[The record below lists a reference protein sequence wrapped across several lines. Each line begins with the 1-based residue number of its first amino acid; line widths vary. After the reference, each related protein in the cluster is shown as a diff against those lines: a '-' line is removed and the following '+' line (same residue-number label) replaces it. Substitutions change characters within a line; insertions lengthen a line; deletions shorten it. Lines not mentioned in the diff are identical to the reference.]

1 MLLQLGRADVARR
14 LIRLSARESVDL
26 ERGLWLLSRFEEP
39 ALDVRP
45 YSLALDAM
53 AAEVL
58 RRVERAPPGEAR
70 CRRLVDYLAN
80 ELGYR
85 GGESDYHHPDNVYL
99 HRAIVRKRG
108 LPLTLA
114 AIYAAV
120 ARRAGMRAALVG
132 LPGHVVLRLHES
144 TRSVLV
150 DPFHRG
156 ASLSQRDCMQYLADF
171 GLPFNPRWFDDADD
185 ASMLRRQVANLAN
198 SLRRR
203 SLAREVELLERVGR
217 ALEARLVAAS
227 SAREGGLP

>member
-1 MLLQLGRADVARR
+1 
-14 LIRLSARESVDL
+14 
-26 ERGLWLLSRFEEP
+26 
-39 ALDVRP
+39 
-45 YSLALDAM
+45 M

-58 RRVERAPPGEAR
+58 RRIERTPPGEAR
-70 CRRLVDYLAN
+70 CRRLVDYLAT
-80 ELGYR
+80 ELGYQ
-85 GGESDYHHPDNVYL
+85 GDESDYHHPDNVYL

-132 LPGHVVLRLHES
+132 LPGHVVLRIYEG

-156 ASLSQRDCMQYLADF
+156 AALSQRDCMKYLADY

-203 SLAREVELLERVGR
+203 GLGREVELLARVAR
-217 ALEARLVAAS
+217 ALEARLVASALAR
-227 SAREGGLP
+227 AREGGPP